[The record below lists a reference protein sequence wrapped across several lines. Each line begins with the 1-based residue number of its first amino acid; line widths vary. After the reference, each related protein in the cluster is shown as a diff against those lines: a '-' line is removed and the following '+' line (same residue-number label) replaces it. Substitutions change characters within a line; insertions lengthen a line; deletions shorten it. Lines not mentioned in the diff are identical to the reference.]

1 MTRSFRILPA
11 LLPILT
17 AGCATTIEPVNEAE
31 VAGFSMALHDT
42 LAATSPPIEGTLDST
57 EAVTRALQFN
67 HSLLAER
74 LDAALAKAETRI
86 EAGAALPSVLAER
99 DEWRRNHQPYS
110 RSSASPNYSTSSDIA
125 NLTRSISATWNV
137 LDFGLTLLRTSQA
150 ADRARQKDENVRR
163 IAAEVTESTRATY
176 WRAVALQALVPRLKS
191 LDSSFEE
198 ALALSRKAAAD
209 PLLDPSSHINF
220 QRDNL
225 ETRREINDIFSSI
238 AGAEHELRSLIAAPL
253 DQPLLLEKRR
263 PEETLRLPASSARD
277 DIARALKQR
286 PEIRQAL
293 LDLHINETEV
303 EATFLRLLPGA
314 ELSALFIAD
323 SNSYLLY
330 GDWTTLGLKFAVN
343 LIEFARLPDRLHGL
357 RTEEALH
364 RQKALATAAA
374 IVMQVHVARAKVA
387 VQLRAFRNAKEYAVS
402 QRELLRQVKSAVSA
416 GRLASQQ
423 LTREEASTLLAEL
436 RATIAFGDLHA
447 ALAAY
452 ESATGETA
460 LPEAYGEALAGQTA
474 TPEG

>member
-198 ALALSRKAAAD
+198 ALALSRKAAAEIR
-209 PLLDPSSHINF
+209 SS
-220 QRDNL
+220 
-225 ETRREINDIFSSI
+225 T
-238 AGAEHELRSLIAAPL
+238 P
-253 DQPLLLEKRR
+253 
-263 PEETLRLPASSARD
+263 PATSTSSATTSR
-277 DIARALKQR
+277 
-286 PEIRQAL
+286 
-293 LDLHINETEV
+293 
-303 EATFLRLLPGA
+303 PGA
-314 ELSALFIAD
+314 RS
-323 SNSYLLY
+323 
-330 GDWTTLGLKFAVN
+330 TTSFRASPAPSTN
-343 LIEFARLPDRLHGL
+343 CAR
-357 RTEEALH
+357 
-364 RQKALATAAA
+364 
-374 IVMQVHVARAKVA
+374 
-387 VQLRAFRNAKEYAVS
+387 
-402 QRELLRQVKSAVSA
+402 
-416 GRLASQQ
+416 
-423 LTREEASTLLAEL
+423 
-436 RATIAFGDLHA
+436 
-447 ALAAY
+447 
-452 ESATGETA
+452 
-460 LPEAYGEALAGQTA
+460 
-474 TPEG
+474 